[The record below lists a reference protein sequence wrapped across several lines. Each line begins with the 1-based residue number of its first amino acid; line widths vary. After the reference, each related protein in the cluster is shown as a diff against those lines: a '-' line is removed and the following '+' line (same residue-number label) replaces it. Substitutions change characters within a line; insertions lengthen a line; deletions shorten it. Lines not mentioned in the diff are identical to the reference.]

1 MIPPRYLLCIASL
14 LILSLFSLAHGKEL
28 DLYIKEFKC
37 IKGKY
42 IFKFGVINKFT
53 YNRQPTVA
61 LKIRERDKILAC
73 KKIPVTVPAGS
84 NGSKVHEVKF
94 DIECG
99 EELLAFSAKLFE
111 RRVLNRLNFWLSDC
125 PQ

>member
-14 LILSLFSLAHGKEL
+14 LILSFFSLAHGREL

-37 IKGKY
+37 KKEKY
-42 IFKFGVINKFT
+42 ILKFGVINKFT
-53 YNRQPTVA
+53 YNRKPTVA
-61 LKIRERDKILAC
+61 FKIRKMDKILAC
-73 KKIPVTVPAGS
+73 KKSPINVPEGS
-84 NGSKVHEVKF
+84 DGSKVYEVTF

-99 EELLAFSAKLFE
+99 EELLSFSAKLFE

>member
-14 LILSLFSLAHGKEL
+14 LILSLFSLAHGREL

-37 IKGKY
+37 TKEKY
-42 IFKFGVINKFT
+42 ILKFGVINKFT

-61 LKIRERDKILAC
+61 FKIRKMDKILAC
-73 KKIPVTVPAGS
+73 KKIPITVPEGS
-84 NGSKVHEVKF
+84 DGSKVHEVTF

-99 EELLAFSAKLFE
+99 EELLSFSAKLFE
-111 RRVLNRLNFWLSDC
+111 RSVLNRLNFWLSDC
-125 PQ
+125 PL